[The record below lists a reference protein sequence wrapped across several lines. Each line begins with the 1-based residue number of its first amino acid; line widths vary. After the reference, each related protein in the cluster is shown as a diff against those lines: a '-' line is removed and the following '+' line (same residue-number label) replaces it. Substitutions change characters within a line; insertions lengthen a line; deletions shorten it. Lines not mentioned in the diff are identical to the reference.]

1 MDERAPSGLS
11 RALRSEPAQVEQ
23 DAFLRVVGA
32 PARPGFGSS
41 PQPSGQGRVRR
52 TTESSVIL
60 HNPGS
65 ALARFRDQTER
76 AATMPGVT
84 MPSFRCR
91 ECGSKATTKGRQKTA
106 NGWRCEACKR
116 AREAHKATKEAAA

>member
-11 RALRSEPAQVEQ
+11 RALRGEPAQVEQ

-32 PARPGFGSS
+32 PARPGFGNS

-84 MPSFRCR
+84 MPSFRCG
-91 ECGSKATTKGRQKTA
+91 ECGRSATTKGRQKTG

-116 AREAHKATKEAAA
+116 AQEARRAHG

>member
-11 RALRSEPAQVEQ
+11 RALRGEPAQGEQ
-23 DAFLRVVGA
+23 DAVLRVVGA
-32 PARPGFGSS
+32 PALPGFGSS
-41 PQPSGQGRVRR
+41 PQPSGQGRVCR

-84 MPSFRCR
+84 MPSFRCG
-91 ECGSKATTKGRQKTA
+91 ECGRKATTKGRQKTGI
-106 NGWRCEACKR
+106 GWRCEACKR
-116 AREAHKATKEAAA
+116 VREAHKATKEAAA

>member
-23 DAFLRVVGA
+23 DAVLRVVGA
-32 PARPGFGSS
+32 PARPGFGRSS
-41 PQPSGQGRVRR
+41 QPSGQGRVRR

-84 MPSFRCR
+84 MPSFRCG
-91 ECGSKATTKGRQKTA
+91 ECGRSATTKGRQRTA
-106 NGWRCEACKR
+106 GNGWRCEACKR
-116 AREAHKATKEAAA
+116 AREARRAHG